1 KDGTKDEANTSEK
14 ERLFD
19 TSKENK
25 KYSNIKKD
33 EENMAEIVKSL
44 KLF

>member
-19 TSKENK
+19 TSKENE
-25 KYSNIKKD
+25 KYSNVKKRRRKYGRD
-33 EENMAEIVKSL
+33 
-44 KLF
+44 